1 MDVNQRHWDRFDVTI
16 AGIEL
21 SDFRQSLQHFPY
33 VIHIAR
39 MKGDEVTHLL
49 RRHCLRPRDGNP
61 ANVILVARI
70 DADRQVDCLD
80 ACTTSGAR
88 RRVVVGASTV
98 ASRYPAQ
105 TSIRFTI
112 ARVRSDSSDDRK
124 TVCSTASYGRPQ
136 HRLRHRVDPFELYT
150 DHLHVLF

>member
-80 ACTTSGAR
+80 AFITSRAR
-88 RRVVVGASTV
+88 RRSSGGSFHRRVTV
-98 ASRYPAQ
+98 TCPNQYP
-105 TSIRFTI
+105 
-112 ARVRSDSSDDRK
+112 
-124 TVCSTASYGRPQ
+124 
-136 HRLRHRVDPFELYT
+136 
-150 DHLHVLF
+150 LHHSPRAFRQFG